1 LDRISFRVDEGQ
13 FVGIIGATGA
23 GKSTLAALIPR
34 LYDPDE
40 GQILL
45 GGMDLRLW
53 DRAKLRST
61 VGLAMQESLLFSGTI
76 AFNLRFG
83 SPDASDSEIAAAA
96 QTAQADDFVAVLPEA
111 YESRVEQRGRNFSG
125 GQRQRLSVARALVPR
140 PRLTI
145 LDDTAS
151 AVDMRTEARLRAA
164 LRDRLKGGTL
174 IAITQRV
181 ASIRQADT
189 IIVLE
194 HGRVAA
200 TGTHSQLLA
209 KSEIYRIIVRSQLG
223 EEGVKHVEHATA

>member
-1 LDRISFRVDEGQ
+1 VDAGQ

-45 GGMDLRLW
+45 GGLDLRRW
-53 DRAKLRST
+53 NRAELRRT

-83 SPDASDSEIAAAA
+83 TPHAPDSEIAAAA
-96 QTAQADDFVAVLPEA
+96 RTAQADDFVAILPEG
-111 YESRVEQRGRNFSG
+111 YESHVEQRGRNFSG
-125 GQRQRLSVARALVPR
+125 GQRQRLSVARTLVPR

-145 LDDTAS
+145 LDDTSS

-164 LRDRLKGGTL
+164 LRERLRGGTL
-174 IAITQRV
+174 VAITQRV

-200 TGTHSQLLA
+200 MGTHSQLLA
-209 KSEIYRIIVRSQLG
+209 KSDIYRLIVRSQLG
-223 EEGVKHVEHATA
+223 EEGVTRVEHATA